1 MKQYSAQQKAEKLE
15 KHYVSGMIEVA
26 RKRINKIDR
35 IVDYLRGRVNVGV
48 GCCLLYT
55 SPSPRD

>member
-48 GCCLLYT
+48 GCIV
-55 SPSPRD
+55 S